1 MKAPKIS
8 DVLKAKDSSQISL
21 DDIRSQVTE
30 LACGDERFKSTEG
43 GEMSQ
48 CLSKPWCDGV
58 LYKEGEF
65 SAVVYCAGCKLWEVG
80 LTIEK
85 GAVTELGDEVK
96 EVKRKTSY
104 ITATEP
110 FKFNGKAVEDSE
122 GEIVKCGAPA
132 GNKNA
137 AGKRA
142 NDMAPNHPER
152 WQNHHYAYDID
163 EAGKYKPGRSKFQ
176 YVASRSEVIHHDLS
190 PEAAEKIAREH
201 NQKLEIE
208 TAKAKDAN
216 VGIPTQEENVHES
229 FFCKDAGI
237 PLATEKPWK
246 FGEPVRFMWAPGNTS
261 YITCGCCDPKGRDRA
276 VHVFITADNSSAKSV
291 QNDFES
297 AIATTPR
304 RPPIIC
310 IEHHEEEAAVQLFDE
325 KKNFK
330 AKFEWDIKPE
340 PGIYCTGSPTKLGE
354 GNVNGKLHT
363 SFSPSFRHDAKV
375 ATAKCEDCEKHSG
388 DCECGGT
395 LYFPEGLRGSEKNP
409 AKIVGIGRKSGGS
422 LTNWPAFKDILPLTA
437 KEPDEIVKAAGN
449 SEGVKKSWDVRKRE
463 LMGHAGQA
471 FQHRISTEAVKN
483 TDPAKAKEYAGKAT
497 DSAESASKAVSES
510 SEKSDRHFAHNIAA
524 NAHSEAS
531 RANDAIG
538 NWQASSHHSTQRE
551 IHSRYANAA
560 NDESHADHDR
570 AMKFKASE
578 PAKNKFEGVKIISS
592 SPKSIYDGI
601 VVNGQPAGRK

>member
-30 LACGDERFKSTEG
+30 LACGEERFKSTEG

-58 LYKEGEF
+58 LYKDGEF

-110 FKFNGKAVEDSE
+110 FKFNGKKVEDDE
-122 GEIVKCGAPA
+122 GNIVKA
-132 GNKNA
+132 
-137 AGKRA
+137 
-142 NDMAPNHPER
+142 
-152 WQNHHYAYDID
+152 
-163 EAGKYKPGRSKFQ
+163 
-176 YVASRSEVIHHDLS
+176 
-190 PEAAEKIAREH
+190 
-201 NQKLEIE
+201 
-208 TAKAKDAN
+208 

-237 PLATEKPWK
+237 PIATEKPWK

-261 YITCGCCDPKGRDRA
+261 YITCGCVDSKDRERA
-276 VHVFITADNSSAKSV
+276 VRVFITADTNSAKSV
-291 QNDFES
+291 QEDFER
-297 AIATTPR
+297 AIASTPR

-310 IEHHEEEAAVQLFDE
+310 IEHHEEESAVQLFDA
-325 KKNFK
+325 KNNFK

-388 DCECGGT
+388 DCDCGGT

-437 KEPDEIVKAAGN
+437 KEPDATLKAAGN
-449 SEGVKKSWDVRKRE
+449 SEGVKKSWETRKHNSSPMMKME
-463 LMGHAGQA
+463 ETKKALLNVQTSGLYSDAAMHAYQA
-471 FQHRISTEAVKN
+471 TS
-483 TDPAKAKEYAGKAT
+483 
-497 DSAESASKAVSES
+497 
-510 SEKSDRHFAHNIAA
+510 AA
-524 NAHSEAS
+524 N
-531 RANDAIG
+531 
-538 NWQASSHHSTQRE
+538 QASNNSKEKHEHAFAYAAHLNARDAH
-551 IHSRYANAA
+551 IHARNLTKQG
-560 NDESHADHDR
+560 ESHYETHSVEIKNHNQKIETHR
-570 AMKFKASE
+570 QEFIEPEHKANE
-578 PAKNKFEGVKIISS
+578 PKNKFEGVKIISS